1 MDYPELNLLVG
12 LGLAITL
19 GVNLGL
25 LVLINRMDYP
35 SALKILLSVLVSLGV
50 IAAGYAFTLLFPSL
64 SPTYRAILVLGMV
77 LVAGV
82 TILAVRWLSQVE
94 FSRILRVF
102 LSVLLV
108 AGLALNAWLVGVLYR
123 SLVPTTVAFSLPFP
137 LSLNRYPHF
146 LLARRLCLINAPS

>member
-25 LVLINRMDYP
+25 LVLIKRMDYP

-64 SPTYRAILVLGMV
+64 SPTYRAILGLGMV
-77 LVAGV
+77 LIAGLI
-82 TILAVRWLSQVE
+82 ILAVRWLSRVE
-94 FSRILRVF
+94 FSGVLRVVF
-102 LSVLLV
+102 TVLLV
-108 AGLALNAWLVGVLYR
+108 AGLALNAWLVVVLYR
-123 SLVPTTVAFSLPFP
+123 SLVPGSAALSSPQP
-137 LSLNRYPHF
+137 LSFNPYSHF
-146 LLARRLCLINAPS
+146 LLAITVCLINVLS